1 MLTNKWMMRKEK
13 ATGKYSDGKQKK
25 YRIASTL

>member
-1 MLTNKWMMRKEK
+1 MVRKEK